1 MAELSPLQSASQ
13 GLADISINL
22 LIQNRRNYIQG
33 VSVMAQGGGT
43 SINANIEFRYDFT
56 NFVFSEAY
64 PYTLIIQT
72 KGRDSE
78 GGYSTLQT
86 IVNGFTVAAVTSALN
101 SFLVSQFNTFVE
113 DGKTFISTYN
123 NRTEFNNLFLVSAL
137 PDNIVDYMITE
148 SGEFIVTQDGDFL
161 VTQDVSTNVFPVEVV
176 AYPTDDPA
184 VLVTVAEGGG
194 GGGGVT
200 YGQVTS
206 SYGLNNYEVGGLY
219 LYSQDIK
226 QLNRPISYSSIDAS
240 GNAQVIA
247 IPNVIDPNQVIPSS
261 LVDLSQFE
269 GSILLDGLAQI
280 NTAVLPRN
288 TLQMKFL
295 AKQISAKG
303 DLSDNF
309 LAIQEATNTKFFE
322 PPSGDISEFE
332 RNDAIIINA
341 IPEEVNQ
348 AKNDDVKRTEY
359 VDKSSN
365 ESIPKKTI
373 PNKKQGKKQGKV
385 KFPKLKQNHFIIAM
399 VGIAVIASIILLN
412 KKNKD

>member
-1 MAELSPLQSASQ
+1 
-13 GLADISINL
+13 
-22 LIQNRRNYIQG
+22 
-33 VSVMAQGGGT
+33 MAQGGGT

-56 NFVFSEAY
+56 NFVFNTAL
-64 PYTLIIQT
+64 PYTVIIQT
-72 KGRDSE
+72 KGRDAVNY
-78 GGYSTLQT
+78 GTFQAP
-86 IVNGFTVAAVTSALN
+86 VNGFSLDSVVEALN
-101 SFLVSQFNTFVE
+101 SSLISQFNTFTE
-113 DGKTFISTYN
+113 LGKTYISTYN
-123 NRTEFNNLFLVSAL
+123 NRTEFNNLFLVSAV
-137 PDNIVDYMITE
+137 PDNIVDYMVTETGELIITE
-148 SGEFIVTQDGDFL
+148 NGDFL
-161 VTQDVSTNVFPVEVV
+161 VTQDVSTNVFPVEVI

-219 LYSQDIK
+219 LYSKDIK

-240 GNAQVIA
+240 GNAQVVA
-247 IPNVIDPNQVIPSS
+247 IPNVVDPNQVIPSS

-309 LAIQEATNTKFFE
+309 LNIQEATNTKFFE

-332 RNDAIIINA
+332 RNDALIIESITQ
-341 IPEEVNQ
+341 EVSQEVSQEVPQGVSYESRDNL
-348 AKNDDVKRTEY
+348 KRTEK
-359 VDKSSN
+359 VDNLSN
-365 ESIPKKTI
+365 TFAPKKI
-373 PNKKQGKKQGKV
+373 DKPKKQGKI
-385 KFPKLKQNHFIIAM
+385 KFPILKQNHFIVAM
-399 VGIAVIASIILLN
+399 IGIAAMAGFLLFN

>member
-1 MAELSPLQSASQ
+1 MAESTTLQAASQ
-13 GLADISINL
+13 GLSDININL
-22 LIQNRRNYIQG
+22 LIKNNRNYIQG
-33 VSVMAQGGGT
+33 VTLMGQGGGT

-56 NFVFSEAY
+56 NFVFNESF
-64 PYTLIIQT
+64 PYTVIIQY

-86 IVNGFTVAAVTSALN
+86 QVDGFSLAAVTAALN
-101 SFLVSQFNTFVE
+101 SFLISQFNTFTE
-113 DGKTFISTYN
+113 DGKTYISTYN
-123 NRTEFNNLFLVSAL
+123 NRTEFNNLYLVSAL
-137 PDNIVDYMITE
+137 PDNIVDYIITE
-148 SGEFIVTQDGDFL
+148 SGEFIVTENNDFL
-161 VTQDVSTNVFPVEVV
+161 VTQDVSTNVFPVEIVI
-176 AYPTDDPA
+176 YPTDDPA
-184 VLVTVAEGGG
+184 VLVFIQEGGK
-194 GGGGVT
+194 GGVT
-200 YGQVTS
+200 YAQVTS

-219 LYSQDIK
+219 LYSPDIK
-226 QLNRPISYSSIDAS
+226 QLNKPLSYASIDAS
-240 GNAQVIA
+240 GNAQVIP
-247 IPNVIDPNQVIPSS
+247 IPNVVDPNQVIPSS

-269 GSILLDGLAQI
+269 GSILLDGLSVI
-280 NTAVLPRN
+280 NTDVLPQN
-288 TLQMKFL
+288 QLQMKFL

-359 VDKSSN
+359 VDNSSN
-365 ESIPKKTI
+365 VSIPTKTI
-373 PNKKQGKKQGKV
+373 PNKKQSKV

-399 VGIAVIASIILLN
+399 VGIAVIASIILFN